1 MRAKLVDYLTVVYN
15 DTLYE
20 IETLYIDKQNQNEDY
35 IDLEINLVKMSL
47 SKEDFQNIITF
58 EDFYTIVEQKLENK

>member
-20 IETLYIDKQNQNEDY
+20 IETLYIDKQNQNADY
-35 IDLEINLVKMSL
+35 IDLEINSVKMSI
-47 SKEDFQNIITF
+47 SKEDFQNIMA
-58 EDFYTIVEQKLENK
+58 DFFN